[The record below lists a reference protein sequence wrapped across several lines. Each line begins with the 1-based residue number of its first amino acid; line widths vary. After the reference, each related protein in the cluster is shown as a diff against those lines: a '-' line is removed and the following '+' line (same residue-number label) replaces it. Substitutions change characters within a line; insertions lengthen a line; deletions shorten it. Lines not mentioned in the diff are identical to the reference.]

1 MLIALPKGRLL
12 PEIKK
17 LFLKVGIEFDSD
29 SRKLIIDTSNEN
41 FKVAILRTWDIP
53 KFVNYGAA
61 DIGIVGKDILYETN
75 LDNNY
80 YEILDL
86 KLGLCRM
93 SLASLSN
100 DLPKNKKLKVAS
112 KYPTF
117 AKDYFSN
124 LSRDIDLLILKGA
137 IEIAPILGLS
147 DCIVDLVQT
156 GKTLEEN
163 GLKELEE
170 ISEISSRLIVNK
182 SSFKSKNK
190 IISNLATLIEKEL

>member
-1 MLIALPKGRLL
+1 
-12 PEIKK
+12 
-17 LFLKVGIEFDSD
+17 
-29 SRKLIIDTSNEN
+29 
-41 FKVAILRTWDIP
+41 
-53 KFVNYGAA
+53 
-61 DIGIVGKDILYETN
+61 
-75 LDNNY
+75 
-80 YEILDL
+80 
-86 KLGLCRM
+86 M